1 VSRFIAYL
9 YSSVATAASL
19 NMEQLAQYVKS
30 WLPELT
36 IELRDGLS
44 EFYLSKQ
51 SADDNR
57 SQAISQL
64 AWGFARARMRNPT
77 QPKQPFEPL
86 PGEVDYET
94 RRLANPASRAWGI
107 LYEGFELM
115 HILRGLVPEA
125 ERSWYHIHIVFINQ
139 LFGTW
144 EDSDRRYHAR
154 VSLYGFPSILSTSGI
169 VEAPAK
175 PREYYL
181 LKQQYLAL
189 GMDDATALLESHFQ
203 DRCIG
208 HNDTRLTEVMKG
220 YVMQA
225 LAYHFWGDPF
235 CSDKSCRLY
244 NAHWQE
250 EVISAQLKE
259 GPDFC
264 PAHAQRFKNGLN
276 RLSSTLEEVA

>member
-1 VSRFIAYL
+1 VSRRFTAYL
-9 YSSVATAASL
+9 YSSAATAASVNL
-19 NMEQLAQYVKS
+19 EQLAQYITG

-36 IELRDGLS
+36 IELRDGLI
-44 EFYLSKQ
+44 EFYFSKLNP
-51 SADDNR
+51 DER
-57 SQAISQL
+57 SQAIRQL
-64 AWGFARARMRNPT
+64 AWGFARARVRNIT

-86 PGEVDYET
+86 PGEVDYEA

-115 HILRGLVPEA
+115 HILRGLIPEA

-154 VSLYGFPSILSTSGI
+154 VSLYGLPSILSTGGI

-189 GMDDATALLESHFQ
+189 GMDDAPALLEARFQ

-208 HNDTRLTEVMKG
+208 HDDPRLTEVMKG
-220 YVMQA
+220 YLMQA

-250 EVISAQLKE
+250 EVIAAQLKE

-264 PAHAQRFKNGLN
+264 PAHAQRFKEGLR
-276 RLSSTLEEVA
+276 RLPSA

>member
-1 VSRFIAYL
+1 VGRFTAYL
-9 YSSVATAASL
+9 YSSAATAASVKL
-19 NMEQLAQYVKS
+19 EQLAQYITG

-36 IELRDGLS
+36 VELRDGLI
-44 EFYLSKQ
+44 EFYFSKLNP
-51 SADDNR
+51 DDR
-57 SQAISQL
+57 SRAVRKL
-64 AWGFARARMRNPT
+64 AQDFARARVRNLT

-86 PGEVDYET
+86 PGEVDYEA
-94 RRLANPASRAWGI
+94 RRLVNPASRAWGI

-115 HILRGLVPEA
+115 HILRGLIPEA
-125 ERSWYHIHIVFINQ
+125 ERSWYHIHIVLINQ

-181 LKQQYLAL
+181 LKQQYLAM
-189 GMDDATALLESHFQ
+189 GMDDAPALLEARFQ

-208 HNDTRLTEVMKG
+208 HDDPRLTEVMKG
-220 YVMQA
+220 YLMQA

-235 CSDKSCRLY
+235 CSDKNCRLF

-250 EVISAQLKE
+250 EVIAAQLKE
-259 GPDFC
+259 SPDFC
-264 PAHAQRFKNGLN
+264 PAHTQGFKEGLR
-276 RLSSTLEEVA
+276 RLPSA

>member
-1 VSRFIAYL
+1 
-9 YSSVATAASL
+9 
-19 NMEQLAQYVKS
+19 MEQLAQYVKS